1 MGGTG
6 DVSQIRDALVRKA
19 GATLLLMT
27 RASKLLP
34 LKRVRLIKMLLHEGT
49 GVLVGV
55 RVGVGV
61 SVFVGVKVIVGD
73 SVGVGVRVGVRVKVG
88 DAVLDGVNVGEG
100 VSVLVGTVAITS
112 GKGVLMARVARNC
125 STTPSR

>member
-6 DVSQIRDALVRKA
+6 EVSQTRDALVRKA

-27 RASKLLP
+27 RASKLFP
-34 LKRVRLIKMLLHEGT
+34 LKRVRLIKILLHEGT

-61 SVFVGVKVIVGD
+61 SVFVGVKVMVGD
-73 SVGVGVRVGVRVKVG
+73 RVGEGVRVGVRVKVG
-88 DAVLDGVNVGEG
+88 DEVLDGVNVGEG
-100 VSVLVGTVAITS
+100 VSVLVGTVATTR